1 MNENFE
7 DQKKDIKPERPEVSS
22 NRGSRRTKGGG
33 LLLSSTLTI
42 INLIG
47 LVVLFLWF
55 FNTSGNQQMAGQ
67 NFIERISGLED
78 SFNLQTD
85 VIEDLNQNLDS
96 ELRFVNKEV
105 RKLWDLSNKRNRKN
119 ISENLNSIEDISV
132 KLDELSK
139 LNETLS
145 AQQRALAL
153 ELAKIAK
160 IQEKANEAL
169 NNIDGLS
176 SKTADSNLREI
187 EESLESFNAYRIQ
200 VNKSLISL
208 REQVN
213 QLEISILDS
222 TNE

>member
-78 SFNLQTD
+78 SFNQQTD

-96 ELRFVNKEV
+96 ELRFVCIPFKDTVELYPCLTIN
-105 RKLWDLSNKRNRKN
+105 DFKN
-119 ISENLNSIEDISV
+119 FLV
-132 KLDELSK
+132 HLY
-139 LNETLS
+139 
-145 AQQRALAL
+145 
-153 ELAKIAK
+153 
-160 IQEKANEAL
+160 
-169 NNIDGLS
+169 
-176 SKTADSNLREI
+176 
-187 EESLESFNAYRIQ
+187 F
-200 VNKSLISL
+200 VNPL
-208 REQVN
+208 
-213 QLEISILDS
+213 
-222 TNE
+222 